1 MIIVADLLAIPFC
14 CKTPDGDKSTGMLSQ
29 LFGGNL
35 SAINSGIREHVNSD
49 LLTDRGIVSLHVCK
63 LQRILK
69 PCDSN
74 KNFTFYHG
82 VRKKDG
88 GRTSSYKVVNAK
100 RIRQMALVSMWMV
113 NFNAMN

>member
-1 MIIVADLLAIPFC
+1 MLRAD
-14 CKTPDGDKSTGMLSQ
+14 
-29 LFGGNL
+29 
-35 SAINSGIREHVNSD
+35 
-49 LLTDRGIVSLHVCK
+49 
-63 LQRILK
+63 
-69 PCDSN
+69 
-74 KNFTFYHG
+74 HG

>member
-1 MIIVADLLAIPFC
+1 MIIYDQHPH
-14 CKTPDGDKSTGMLSQ
+14 KSTVYSWT
-29 LFGGNL
+29 N
-35 SAINSGIREHVNSD
+35 D
-49 LLTDRGIVSLHVCK
+49 LK
-63 LQRILK
+63 
-69 PCDSN
+69 
-74 KNFTFYHG
+74 HG

>member
-1 MIIVADLLAIPFC
+1 MMPH
-14 CKTPDGDKSTGMLSQ
+14 SQ
-29 LFGGNL
+29 NTSLY
-35 SAINSGIREHVNSD
+35 V
-49 LLTDRGIVSLHVCK
+49 LT
-63 LQRILK
+63 
-69 PCDSN
+69 SN
-74 KNFTFYHG
+74 HG

>member
-1 MIIVADLLAIPFC
+1 MD
-14 CKTPDGDKSTGMLSQ
+14 
-29 LFGGNL
+29 
-35 SAINSGIREHVNSD
+35 
-49 LLTDRGIVSLHVCK
+49 
-63 LQRILK
+63 
-69 PCDSN
+69 
-74 KNFTFYHG
+74 HG